1 MLHTLFY
8 YFAPTKLIF
17 FKVRNTKGP
26 AKRWSEVP
34 AASISALPR
43 LPACPGR
50 MLQVSRDSGLPI
62 PSLSQVGEQ

>member
-1 MLHTLFY
+1 M
-8 YFAPTKLIF
+8 F

-50 MLQVSRDSGLPI
+50 MLQVSRDSGLLI